1 MSHKEAL
8 YGWFILLTL
17 LFVAVLFVS
26 DPLSSPT
33 GAAVSTASI
42 SADILSVNPDVSA
55 EKAWDFLNSSEYTY
69 NSSAISVNGTAQLVL
84 ITTNTSS
91 TINDINE
98 TLLLS
103 AVKYEDDD
111 AEDKTDKVNTI
122 GQGNV
127 QLNDQE
133 IVLEVKLT
141 RLMQDNDILSL
152 YLLSGTDAS
161 GKIYLCK
168 NSSGCSSGEYGNRT
182 LPGSVVE
189 DWYNIT
195 LSGMSASSDTFFIDS
210 PDKIKIDMIQGYV
223 KSSRTETTSTSSYPS
238 SASIQT
244 GDFQPMNWKRWGVL
258 SKTQQLNGQTVNYYY
273 STDSGSIWITVPAN
287 GNLSAVAASTLRFR
301 AELNS
306 NITSTPAVDTITLAY
321 TTQAPCTESWSA
333 QYTSCLKN
341 DTKLKYYSDANEC
354 GTISALP
361 TDNNTYVSCDYCALF
376 NCSASVIQK
385 PVAEMREN
393 KTTYVVDAKNT
404 TNTRLEIE
412 AETFLVSVEIIEY
425 VHNIKNETPSSTAVN
440 RYVNLESNA
449 ANISSVKIILYY
461 NDSDI
466 AALDENTLKIY
477 YYNETSKAWDAL
489 PSTVNASGNYVYA
502 VVPHLS
508 LYGLFGEQPS
518 SDSGSSSG
526 VSSGGGGGSRKKTDL
541 AAPASDAAVVETA
554 ETILPTRSEPES
566 AVELTAPVSETSCEY
581 VVEMTL
587 PDEIVLGEQDSY
599 EGEIT
604 NKGNCGIPELRL
616 GLSPELESKIG
627 LPLIEFSDIR
637 PGDREKFILIRKKAE
652 NKDLFSATSYVI
664 GSLKADKNTFGQVIL
679 QGYDERGEIFR
690 RELPVSIVLKNSFPG
705 KELAT
710 GGMILAV
717 LMIFAVRLWST
728 RSGKRRKRK
737 TIQRKE

>member
-84 ITTNTSS
+84 MTATTSASIT
-91 TINDINE
+91 DINE
-98 TLLLS
+98 SSLLL
-103 AVKYEDDD
+103 ATEYEDDD
-111 AEDKTDKVNTI
+111 DTENRTTKVNSL
-122 GQGNV
+122 GNGNV
-127 QLNDQE
+127 QLKDGKS
-133 IVLEVKLT
+133 VLEVKLD
-141 RLMQDNDILSL
+141 RQLQNDDVLSL
-152 YLLSGTDAS
+152 YILSGTTDS
-161 GKIYLCK
+161 GKIYLCR

-182 LPGSVVE
+182 LPSSVVE
-189 DWYNIT
+189 DWYNVT
-195 LSGMSASSDTFFIDS
+195 LSSLSSSTDTFYLHS
-210 PDKIKIDMIQGYV
+210 PDKIKIDMAKGYA
-223 KSSRTETTSTSSYPS
+223 KRSRTETTTTTSYPS

-244 GDFQPMNWKRWGVL
+244 ADFQPTNWKRWGLL
-258 SKTQQLNGQTVNYYY
+258 SKTEQLNGQTVNYYY
-273 STDSGSIWITVPAN
+273 STDSGLTWIAVPADV
-287 GNLSAVAASTLRFR
+287 NLSAVAGGVLRFK

-306 NITSTPAVDTITLAY
+306 NTTLTPAIDTLTLAY
-321 TTQAPCTESWSA
+321 TTQQPCTESWTT
-333 QYTSCLKN
+333 QYGSCLKN
-341 DTKLKYYSDANEC
+341 DTKLKYYTDAHEC
-354 GTISALP
+354 ETTSLLP
-361 TDNNTYVSCDYCALF
+361 ADNSTYVSCDYCALF
-376 NCSASVIQK
+376 NCSTSIIQK

-508 LYGLFGEQPS
+508 LYGLFGEQS
-518 SDSGSSSG
+518 GSDSGNTVSNSG
-526 VSSGGGGGSRKKTDL
+526 GSGGGRRRTETT
-541 AAPASDAAVVETA
+541 AAISTSPTSETV

-587 PDEIVLGEQDSY
+587 PDEIVLGEQDS
-599 EGEIT
+599 
-604 NKGNCGIPELRL
+604 
-616 GLSPELESKIG
+616 
-627 LPLIEFSDIR
+627 
-637 PGDREKFILIRKKAE
+637 
-652 NKDLFSATSYVI
+652 
-664 GSLKADKNTFGQVIL
+664 
-679 QGYDERGEIFR
+679 
-690 RELPVSIVLKNSFPG
+690 
-705 KELAT
+705 
-710 GGMILAV
+710 
-717 LMIFAVRLWST
+717 
-728 RSGKRRKRK
+728 
-737 TIQRKE
+737 